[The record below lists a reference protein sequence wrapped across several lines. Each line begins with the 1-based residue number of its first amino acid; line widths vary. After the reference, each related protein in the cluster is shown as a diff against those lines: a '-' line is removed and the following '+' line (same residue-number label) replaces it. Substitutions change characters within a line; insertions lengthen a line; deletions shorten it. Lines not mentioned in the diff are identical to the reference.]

1 MAGVPTHVAVTAR
14 TPVRACDAGGWTDT
28 WFAGHGT
35 VCTLAVGPAVTVTV
49 ALDHEQPAGTVAL
62 DVPSF
67 GDRYAFTIG
76 DRPGRHPLLEATIA
90 RHAGDAA
97 AAGLRVTTSTLVP
110 PGSGLGTSASVVV
123 ALVGAL
129 RALDGSRPDPAT
141 VARAAHDV
149 ETVELGWQSGVQ
161 DQLACAHGGAL
172 HLAIDTY
179 PDARVT
185 PINVPASARRALT
198 DRLVTVYLG
207 RPHASSALHDEVIA
221 SLGDTASARLEPLRR
236 AAQLAAGSLSMGD
249 LEGWA
254 EALTDATEGQ
264 RALHTALVSA
274 AADDVWRVASAHGA
288 LGWKVNGAGGDGGTV
303 TVLAS
308 GDRDPAEL
316 RAALAAADQRWR
328 VLDLRPTTDGLVV
341 TTSSSG

>member
-1 MAGVPTHVAVTAR
+1 MPTPVAVTAR

-35 VCTLAVGPAVTVTV
+35 VCTLAVGPAVTVTA
-49 ALDHEQPAGTVAL
+49 ALDDDLAAGTVDL
-62 DVPSF
+62 DVPAF
-67 GDRYAFTIG
+67 GDHYAFTIG
-76 DRPGRHPLLEATIA
+76 DRPGRHPLLEATVA
-90 RHAGDAA
+90 RHADRAA
-97 AAGLRVTTSTLVP
+97 TAGLRITTATLVP

-129 RALDGSRPDPAT
+129 EALAGHAVDAPT

-172 HLAIDTY
+172 HLAIDAY
-179 PDARVT
+179 PQARVT
-185 PINVPASARRALT
+185 PIGIPASARRALA

-207 RPHASSALHDEVIA
+207 RPHTSSALHNSVID

-249 LEGWA
+249 LDGWA

-264 RALHTALVSA
+264 RALHPALVSA
-274 AADDVWRVASAHGA
+274 AADEVWRIARAHGA

-303 TVLAS
+303 TVLAGNGN
-308 GDRDPAEL
+308 GDGRNDEL

-341 TTSSSG
+341 TTSSSA

>member
-1 MAGVPTHVAVTAR
+1 MPTPVAVTAH

-49 ALDHEQPAGTVAL
+49 TVDDALPAGTVAL
-62 DVPSF
+62 DVPAF
-67 GDRYAFTIG
+67 GDHYAFAVG
-76 DRPGRHPLLEATIA
+76 DQPGRHPLLEATVA
-90 RHAGDAA
+90 RHADRA
-97 AAGLRVTTSTLVP
+97 AAGLRITTTTLVP

-129 RALDGSRPDPAT
+129 EALAGHPVDAAA

-149 ETVELGWQSGVQ
+149 ETLELGWQSGVQ

-172 HLAIDTY
+172 HLAIDIY
-179 PDARVT
+179 PHARVT
-185 PINVPASARRALT
+185 PIAIPATARRALAE
-198 DRLVTVYLG
+198 RLVTVYLG
-207 RPHASSALHDEVIA
+207 RPHASSALHHDAIA

-249 LEGWA
+249 LDGWA
-254 EALTDATEGQ
+254 ESLTDATEGQ
-264 RALHTALVSA
+264 RALHPALVSA
-274 AADDVWRVASAHGA
+274 AADEVWRIARAHGA

-303 TVLAS
+303 TVLP
-308 GDRDPAEL
+308 GDDRDPAEL
-316 RAALAAADQRWR
+316 GSALAAADQRWR

-341 TTSSSG
+341 TTSSSA